1 MKLTKFYLF
10 EMLVLIRVITSVL
23 ILLTASKSTYCS
35 YGSQILEEKVYYI
48 AINKSSCLQ
57 NNKYSA
63 CNTLS
68 YYVQKSSNYFTNYS
82 KFEFQNGIHLL
93 ENNLSLSVFDIS
105 NLTLTVE
112 EDGEVSINC
121 NGSFSLNFVFK
132 HVQNLI
138 IENLKFSD
146 CRAQSNES
154 SSQHPTGWNSILSI
168 VYCKNIQL
176 NLVKIQRTQGMG
188 IYLLNAIGRVIL
200 QGIEIMNGST
210 QINASTTL
218 FFESCEQ
225 SSHTSISHSCFK
237 NNINTATSISSAGGL
252 QITFSNCSRARVDIT
267 QVHFSGNVGG
277 NGGNLNIRFIHS
289 PLDYS
294 TESRSMLIID
304 KCVFEHGKGLVG
316 GAIYIQNKYV
326 STKRTKYGC
335 TQGPLDVFATEISLL
350 LISKSK
356 FSHNHA
362 NYTGGA
368 LILKNK
374 NPLSLSCVTQV
385 INISSC
391 HFNHNY
397 LRYRGAGGSAVSTF
411 NFMFQ
416 TFKEHYEPQ
425 IYILITNT
433 TFTGNFLKVSKGK
446 VDESGSGVILVKS
459 HKHVELTDII
469 IDSNNCSGILALDS
483 NIVIGGTVTISN
495 NIGYSGGGLLICQN
509 AVLFLK
515 QGSTLNIES
524 NRAHHSGGGILVEPE
539 CAQSKPICFYQ
550 FASRNEKGFDANP
563 IRINLINNTAKY
575 AGDQL
580 FGGDVDYCY
589 MIESMNNS
597 EKSSLDVYIQL
608 FNIQPNFTTVSKM
621 KSSVTSMPR
630 RVLFQDWEDN
640 NSSINCS
647 SDIHCSIEVY
657 PGEKFAISAVIVG
670 QLNGLVPGTVNTVI
684 NSNKHSSLGKID
696 VLQCINDHQQKL
708 KYAVSSR
715 ENHVTLLLEIEQS
728 VDYSVLAHI
737 PNAEKVKIE
746 VMLKECPVGFELSQ
760 QPPYECICN
769 RLFRDYGKITC
780 NITNHS
786 IYRHENTWLGSKKD
800 KGGTIVTFYSNS
812 CPVNYCSTK
821 NNISL
826 HADSDIIDQD
836 VQCLHNRTGFVCGGC
851 PNGMSTVGGA
861 KCRSDCSNFGVFYIM
876 LYFVIIMGTVALM
889 ILFNITITEGD
900 ISGIIFYANIVNIHN
915 NIFFRENSF
924 INPLQDILSFINIE
938 GGKRTCLYKGMD
950 TYSGAWMAYFSPIV
964 LWLITALIIYL
975 SKKSNLIMK
984 LVGKNAVKVLAT
996 IILLSYTKLIQTTL
1010 ISLHF
1015 QTLYTFNTAT
1025 KELSTMKRW
1034 FADANVEYLEGKHI
1048 PIFIAGVFF
1057 GALCIGF
1064 TVSLLC
1070 IQQLQKV
1077 SHLYLFSWV
1086 IKFKPFFD
1094 AYTGPFS
1101 SRARFWTG
1109 LLLFIRITLVAVTSL
1124 NLMGKDIN
1132 NVIATILILGILL
1145 VLAWFIRPGI
1155 YQKWSHDLLEC
1166 SFLLNLLLLC
1176 TGTVYIAQGKSEKR
1190 SEMWQQILTAVSATI
1205 AIATCVGVVLYH
1217 IWLTVMKLSCTKL
1230 IITRCKQHL
1239 NFNQHQNYSSQLS
1252 PEEDTDFDIQ
1262 FPPLARFNSD
1272 REPLLVD

>member
-1 MKLTKFYLF
+1 MITF
-10 EMLVLIRVITSVL
+10 VVI

-35 YGSQILEEKVYYI
+35 YGSQILEEKVYYV
-48 AINKSSCLQ
+48 AVNKSSCLQ

-68 YYVQKSSNYFTNYS
+68 YYVQKSSDYFTNYS

-121 NGSFSLNFVFK
+121 NGSFTLNFAFEN
-132 HVQNLI
+132 VQNLTI
-138 IENLKFSD
+138 KNLTFSD
-146 CRAQSNES
+146 CRAQSSES

-168 VYCKNIQL
+168 LYCKNIQL
-176 NLVKIQRTQGMG
+176 NLVKIQRSQGMS
-188 IYLLNAIGRVIL
+188 IYLLNAIGRVMF
-200 QGIEIMNGST
+200 QGIEVIDGST
-210 QINASTTL
+210 EINSSTTL
-218 FFESCEQ
+218 FFTSCEQ
-225 SSHTSISHSCFK
+225 PSHTSILYSCFK
-237 NNINTATSISSAGGL
+237 NNINTAKFKSSAGGL
-252 QITFSNCSRARVDIT
+252 QITFKSCSRARVDIK

-277 NGGNLNIRFIHS
+277 NGGNLNIQFINS
-289 PLDYS
+289 PLNYS
-294 TESRSMLIID
+294 TKSQSMLIID
-304 KCVFEHGKGLVG
+304 NCVFEYGNASVG
-316 GAIYIQNKYV
+316 GAIYIQNRYI
-326 STKRTKYGC
+326 STKSNKYRC
-335 TQGPLDVFATEISLL
+335 TQGQLDVPETEIPLL
-350 LISKSK
+350 LISRSK

-374 NPLSLSCVTQV
+374 NPLPLACVIQV

-397 LRYRGAGGSAVSTF
+397 LRYRGASGSAVSTF

-416 TFKEHYEPQ
+416 TFKEHYQPQ
-425 IYILITNT
+425 IHIFITNT
-433 TFTGNFLKVSKGK
+433 TFTGNFVMLNNK
-446 VDESGSGVILVKS
+446 DEVNNMSGSGVILVKS
-459 HKHVELTDII
+459 HKHIELTDII
-469 IDSNNCSGILALDS
+469 VDSNNCSGILALDS
-483 NIVIGGTVTISN
+483 NIVVGGTVTISN

-509 AVLFLK
+509 AVLFFK

-524 NRAHHSGGGILVEPE
+524 NRVQHSGGGILVEPE
-539 CAQSKPICFYQ
+539 CSQSKPICFYQ
-550 FASRNEKGFDANP
+550 FASRNKESFDANS
-563 IRINLINNTAKY
+563 ISINLINNTAKY

-589 MIESMNNS
+589 MIESMNDSNMT
-597 EKSSLDVYIQL
+597 SLDVYTQL
-608 FNIQPNFTTVSKM
+608 FNIQPNSTTLTNSEM

-630 RVLFQDWEDN
+630 RVSLDN
-640 NSSINCS
+640 QGQGNDSYSTNCYT
-647 SDIHCSIEVY
+647 DMYCSIEVY
-657 PGEKFAISAVIVG
+657 PGEQFTISAVIVG
-670 QLNGLVPGTVNTVI
+670 QLNGLVPGTVSTVI
-684 NSNKHSSLGKID
+684 YPRNKISLDERYAFQRIY
-696 VLQCINDHQQKL
+696 NQQRMLMYTVCSKE
-708 KYAVSSR
+708 K
-715 ENHVTLLLEIEQS
+715 NVTLLLKVEQS
-728 VDYSVLAHI
+728 VDNSVLVHI
-737 PNAEKVKIE
+737 PNAKKVKIK
-746 VMLKECPVGFELSQ
+746 VMLKKCPIGFELSE
-760 QPPYECICN
+760 QPPYQCICN
-769 RLFRDYGKITC
+769 RLFRDYGKNSC

-786 IYRHENTWLGSKKD
+786 IHRSKSTWLGSYREE
-800 KGGTIVTFYSNS
+800 GGTIVTVYSNS
-812 CPVNYCSTK
+812 CPVNYCK
-821 NNISL
+821 IENNISL
-826 HADSDIIDQD
+826 HTDSDKIDQD
-836 VQCLHNRTGFVCGGC
+836 EQCLYNRTGFVCGGC
-851 PNGMSTVGGA
+851 PHGMSTELGGA
-861 KCRSDCSNFGVFYIM
+861 KCGSDCSNYGLFYIM
-876 LYFVIIMGTVALM
+876 LYFTMIMVAIASM

-900 ISGIIFYANIVNIHN
+900 ISGIIFYANIINIHK
-915 NIFFRENSF
+915 NIFFMENSF
-924 INPLQDILSFINIE
+924 IKPLQDILLYINLE
-938 GGKRTCLYKGMD
+938 GSVSTCLYKGID
-950 TYSGAWMAYFSPIV
+950 TYIRAWLAYSTPIV

-1010 ISLHF
+1010 TSLNF
-1015 QTLYTFNTAT
+1015 QTLHTFNTAT
-1025 KELSTMKRW
+1025 KELGTIKRW

-1064 TVSLLC
+1064 TASLLC

-1077 SHLYLFSWV
+1077 SHFYLFSWV

-1109 LLLFIRITLVAVTSL
+1109 LLLFTRITLMVVTSL
-1124 NLMGKDIN
+1124 NLIGNVN
-1132 NVIATILILGILL
+1132 NVIATILSIGILL

-1155 YQKWSHDLLEC
+1155 YQKWSHDVLEC

-1176 TGTVYIAQGKSEKR
+1176 TGTVYIAQDKNEKK

-1217 IWLTVMKLSCTKL
+1217 IWLTVMKLSCTKV

-1239 NFNQHQNYSSQLS
+1239 NFNQHQNYSPQLS
-1252 PEEDTDFDIQ
+1252 PEEDTDLDIQ
-1262 FPPLARFNSD
+1262 FPPLARFDSD